1 MMLSGS
7 ATWVVFEITTPNNE
21 SYKRLQSKRPEQIS
35 QRPGRAT
42 VQKMPKPQHSP
53 DDKSKL
59 PSPRPF
65 RVNGRRGRKAYS
77 TAGLP
82 PAPEITSAFRHSR
95 FVPEAESIGCQRSH
109 SRRLVFAIVRAP
121 HFVRKTCGLSFR
133 RGPMRARLPHPQ
145 VDKSDYDGSLS

>member
-53 DDKSKL
+53 NDKSKL

-65 RVNGRRGRKAYS
+65 RVIHDRVDPA
-77 TAGLP
+77 AGQ
-82 PAPEITSAFRHSR
+82 ATSAMHR
-95 FVPEAESIGCQRSH
+95 
-109 SRRLVFAIVRAP
+109 
-121 HFVRKTCGLSFR
+121 
-133 RGPMRARLPHPQ
+133 
-145 VDKSDYDGSLS
+145 